1 MHVQESIIHVRL
13 LSWYNKFEKSKALK
27 KYVSKELMAVAWHVT
42 RWWNWSL
49 SEDEQKEIE
58 LIFTDENCD
67 KAGKW

>member
-1 MHVQESIIHVRL
+1 
-13 LSWYNKFEKSKALK
+13 
-27 KYVSKELMAVAWHVT
+27 MAVAWHVT
-42 RWWNWSL
+42 RWWNWCL